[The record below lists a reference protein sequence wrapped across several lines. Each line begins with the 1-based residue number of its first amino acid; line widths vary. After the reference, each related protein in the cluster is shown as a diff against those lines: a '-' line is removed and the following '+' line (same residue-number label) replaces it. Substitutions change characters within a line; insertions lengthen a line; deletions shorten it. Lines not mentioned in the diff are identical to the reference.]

1 MSDVAKIRIAYTGS
15 ALDGGA
21 MDVNDLA
28 PALLAFGKFIQRA
41 NTVIGNQQSVKVML
55 KADDIRLGSFDLS
68 MQLVATTV
76 LEQAKLFMGMADN
89 NGLSALLNI
98 IGYGVNLGGAAVG
111 IYELIKFIG
120 GKKLKGA
127 KQLENGKIELTVENN
142 ISIVVSEQ
150 LYKVF
155 CDHEARKNI
164 EKTVEPLKC
173 NGIDTLEI
181 RDPANFDNKTPTVAI
196 KKENVASFKTPELK
210 IKVEPDNEFE
220 QNMLLKIVSVVFD
233 ENQKWRFSDGEVS
246 FWAKIDD
253 EEFWQQVNNG
263 SVAFRSGDR
272 LKVSCKIVQRTGP
285 NESLITERTITKVIK
300 VLPKPTQIQLD
311 FEDQ

>member
-1 MSDVAKIRIAYTGS
+1 MTDVAKIRIAYTGS
-15 ALDGGA
+15 ALDNGA

-41 NTVIGNQQSVKVML
+41 NTVIGNQQPVKVML
-55 KADDIRLGSFDLS
+55 KADDIRPGSFDIS
-68 MQLVATTV
+68 MQLVTTTV

-89 NGLSALLNI
+89 SGLSALMQI
-98 IGYGVNLGGAAVG
+98 IGYGATAGTMIKG
-111 IYELIKFIG
+111 IYELINYLSD
-120 GKKLKGA
+120 KKLTGA
-127 KQLENGKIELTVENN
+127 KQTDAGNIELTVENN

-155 CDHEARKNI
+155 CDHEARENI

-173 NGIDTLEI
+173 DGIDGLEI
-181 RDPANFDNKTPTVAI
+181 RDPDNLNNKAPTVAV
-196 KKENVASFKTPELK
+196 KKENVASFKAPELK

-220 QNMLLKIVSVVFD
+220 QEMLLKIVGIVFD
-233 ENQKWRFSDGEVS
+233 ENQKWRFSDGDVS
-246 FWAKIDD
+246 FWARIAD
-253 EEFWQQVNNG
+253 ESFWQQVNTG
-263 SVAFRSGDR
+263 TVAFRSGDR
-272 LKVSCKIVQRTGP
+272 LKVSCKTIQRTGP

-311 FEDQ
+311 FEE